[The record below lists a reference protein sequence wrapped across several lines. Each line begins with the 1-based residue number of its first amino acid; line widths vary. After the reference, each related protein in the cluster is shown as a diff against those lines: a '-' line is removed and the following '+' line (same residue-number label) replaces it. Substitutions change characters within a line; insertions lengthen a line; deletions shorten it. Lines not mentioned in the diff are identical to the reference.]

1 MMELIFYYLR
11 PAVINHYD
19 CSTNNIYLMVHGRRT
34 SGSTTFCYRATRLLR
49 SVHLARSA
57 RIGFDTTQSDY
68 WRLRPRVITSRIG
81 SRCTFDFGVV
91 DCSRVQGQNN
101 KRKST
106 INRLKKIQWTL
117 LLHSWVATG
126 KQQGFYNCLNLK
138 QLTLPMVSH
147 RLIRIDPVLDQSV
160 HVHFNYFKQKI
171 FS

>member
-1 MMELIFYYLR
+1 MYYLR
-11 PAVINHYD
+11 SAVINHYD
-19 CSTNNIYLMVHGRRT
+19 CLTINMYIMVHGFRT
-34 SGSTTFCYRATRLLR
+34 SGSTTFCYRAKSLLR
-49 SVHLARSA
+49 SGHSA
-57 RIGFDTTQSDY
+57 RIGVDATLSDY
-68 WRLRPRVITSRIG
+68 WRLQPRVITSWIG

-147 RLIRIDPVLDQSV
+147 RLIRIDQVLDQSV